1 MRVLVI
7 AVVKVIVVLAGLWAV
22 GQVLARR
29 RTVGDD
35 TSDEFAIAVYVGGVQ
50 RACKATSL
58 RRGSVSVVLGG
69 VDLDLR
75 EATLDAS
82 GADLDL
88 SATLGGVNVTVP
100 SDWKVVVDDRA
111 TLGGVEALVTDPEEL
126 PGGAPLLRVEAGAR
140 LGGVAIMTDAA
151 VAEAT
156 ANSGHELRGVA
167 TS

>member
-58 RRGSVSVVLGG
+58 RRGSGRG
-69 VDLDLR
+69 
-75 EATLDAS
+75 AS
-82 GADLDL
+82 
-88 SATLGGVNVTVP
+88 
-100 SDWKVVVDDRA
+100 
-111 TLGGVEALVTDPEEL
+111 
-126 PGGAPLLRVEAGAR
+126 
-140 LGGVAIMTDAA
+140 
-151 VAEAT
+151 
-156 ANSGHELRGVA
+156 
-167 TS
+167 

>member
-1 MRVLVI
+1 
-7 AVVKVIVVLAGLWAV
+7 
-22 GQVLARR
+22 
-29 RTVGDD
+29 
-35 TSDEFAIAVYVGGVQ
+35 
-50 RACKATSL
+50 
-58 RRGSVSVVLGG
+58 
-69 VDLDLR
+69 
-75 EATLDAS
+75 
-82 GADLDL
+82 
-88 SATLGGVNVTVP
+88 
-100 SDWKVVVDDRA
+100 VVVEDRA

>member
-100 SDWKVVVDDRA
+100 SDWKVVVEDRA

>member
-1 MRVLVI
+1 MRVVVI

-35 TSDEFAIAVYVGGVQ
+35 TSDEFAIAVYVGGIQ

-75 EATLDAS
+75 EATLDPR
-82 GADLDL
+82 GADLHL
-88 SATLGGVNVTVP
+88 SASLGGVNVTVP
-100 SDWKVVVDDRA
+100 REWRVVVADRA
-111 TLGGVEALVTDPEEL
+111 TLGGVETLVTDPEEL
-126 PGGAPLLRVEAGAR
+126 PDDAPLLRVEAGAR

-151 VAEAT
+151 AAEAT
-156 ANSGHELRGVA
+156 GHSVHELRGVA

>member
-1 MRVLVI
+1 MRVVVI

-35 TSDEFAIAVYVGGVQ
+35 TSDEFAIAVYVGGIQ
-50 RACKATSL
+50 RACRATSL

-75 EATLDAS
+75 EATLDPR
-82 GADLDL
+82 GADLHL
-88 SATLGGVNVTVP
+88 SASLGGVNVTVP
-100 SDWKVVVDDRA
+100 REWRVVVADRA
-111 TLGGVEALVTDPEEL
+111 TLGGVETLVTDPEEL
-126 PGGAPLLRVEAGAR
+126 PDDAPLLRVEAGAR

-151 VAEAT
+151 AAEAT
-156 ANSGHELRGVA
+156 GHSGHELRGVA

>member
-100 SDWKVVVDDRA
+100 SDWRVVVDDRA
-111 TLGGVEALVTDPEEL
+111 RLGGVEALVTDPEEL
-126 PGGAPLLRVEAGAR
+126 PDDAPLLRVVAYAR
-140 LGGVAIMTDAA
+140 LGGVSIVTDAVRTRA
-151 VAEAT
+151 AAHP
-156 ANSGHELRGVA
+156 GHELRGAA

>member
-7 AVVKVIVVLAGLWAV
+7 AVVKAVAVLAGLWAV

-35 TSDEFAIAVYVGGVQ
+35 TSDEFAIAVYLGGVQ

-75 EATLDAS
+75 EATLDPE

-100 SDWKVVVDDRA
+100 SEWRVVVEDRA

-126 PGGAPLLRVEAGAR
+126 RDDAPLLRVEAGAL
-140 LGGVAIMTDAA
+140 LGGVAIMTGAA

-156 ANSGHELRGVA
+156 AHSGHELRGAA

>member
-7 AVVKVIVVLAGLWAV
+7 VVVKVIAVLAGLWAV

-29 RTVGDD
+29 RTAGDD

-69 VDLDLR
+69 VELDLR
-75 EATLDAS
+75 EATLDPS
-82 GADLDL
+82 GADLEL

-100 SDWKVVVDDRA
+100 SDWRVVVDDRA
-111 TLGGVEALVTDPEEL
+111 RLGGVEALVTDPEEL
-126 PGGAPLLRVEAGAR
+126 PDDAPLLRVVAHAR
-140 LGGVAIMTDAA
+140 LGGVSIVTDAVRTRA
-151 VAEAT
+151 AAHP
-156 ANSGHELRGVA
+156 GHELRGAA